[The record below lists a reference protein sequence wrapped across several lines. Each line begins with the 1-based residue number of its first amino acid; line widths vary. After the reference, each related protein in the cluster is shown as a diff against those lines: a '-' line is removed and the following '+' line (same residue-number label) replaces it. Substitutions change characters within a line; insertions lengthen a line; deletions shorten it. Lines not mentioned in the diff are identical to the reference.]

1 MYLPTSSLRSL
12 FEICFNKLVFYVD
25 DVVIETGA
33 PFFFFSNLTAGGS
46 STPTWLENKT
56 LCLHNHP
63 PPHPHPFPVCVL
75 YVCISQPPTVA
86 KRKQLTNE
94 RAQFH
99 KSCSLIG
106 PMRKGNGNKE
116 KSLSGIEAASSSRST
131 PPVCVLCFS
140 PDFSVAEQA
149 CVCAPGGFFFSFF
162 FLLIFAF
169 I

>member
-1 MYLPTSSLRSL
+1 M
-12 FEICFNKLVFYVD
+12 N

-33 PFFFFSNLTAGGS
+33 PFFFFPFVTAGGS
-46 STPTWLENKT
+46 STPIWLENKT

-63 PPHPHPFPVCVL
+63 PPHPHPLSVCVL

-86 KRKQLTNE
+86 KRKQLANE

-106 PMRKGNGNKE
+106 LMRKGNGNKE
-116 KSLSGIEAASSSRST
+116 KSLSGIEAESSFCST

-149 CVCAPGGFFFSFF
+149 CGVCAPGGFFFSFLSF
-162 FLLIFAF
+162 
-169 I
+169 

>member
-1 MYLPTSSLRSL
+1 M
-12 FEICFNKLVFYVD
+12 FYVN

-33 PFFFFSNLTAGGS
+33 PFFPLLTAGGS
-46 STPTWLENKT
+46 STPIWMENKT

-63 PPHPHPFPVCVL
+63 PPYPHPLSVCVL

-86 KRKQLTNE
+86 KRKQLANE

-116 KSLSGIEAASSSRST
+116 KSLSGIEAESFFCST
-131 PPVCVLCFS
+131 PPCVLCFS

-149 CVCAPGGFFFSFF
+149 CVCVHQGDFFAF
-162 FLLIFAF
+162 FLF
-169 I
+169 

>member
-1 MYLPTSSLRSL
+1 MKRAHHFFPPSVLQEVPQPQSGWKIKRFVSTTTPHRTPTRSL
-12 FEICFNKLVFYVD
+12 
-25 DVVIETGA
+25 
-33 PFFFFSNLTAGGS
+33 
-46 STPTWLENKT
+46 
-56 LCLHNHP
+56 
-63 PPHPHPFPVCVL
+63 CVL

-86 KRKQLTNE
+86 KRKQLANE

-116 KSLSGIEAASSSRST
+116 KSLSGIEAESSFLLHS
-131 PPVCVLCFS
+131 PCVCVLCFS

-149 CVCAPGGFFFSFF
+149 CGVCAPGGFFFSFF
-162 FLLIFAF
+162 FNFNFCFYKKIHRTVCD

>member
-1 MYLPTSSLRSL
+1 M
-12 FEICFNKLVFYVD
+12 KQ
-25 DVVIETGA
+25 A
-33 PFFFFSNLTAGGS
+33 HHFFPHLTAGGS
-46 STPTWLENKT
+46 STPIWLENKT

-63 PPHPHPFPVCVL
+63 PPHPHPLSVCVL

-86 KRKQLTNE
+86 KRKQLANE

-106 PMRKGNGNKE
+106 RMRKGNGNKE
-116 KSLSGIEAASSSRST
+116 KSLSGIEAESSFCST

-149 CVCAPGGFFFSFF
+149 CCVCAPGGFFFFF
-162 FLLIFAF
+162 NFNFCFYKKYTGRSVTFDGPSSLIINLLKRL
-169 I
+169 